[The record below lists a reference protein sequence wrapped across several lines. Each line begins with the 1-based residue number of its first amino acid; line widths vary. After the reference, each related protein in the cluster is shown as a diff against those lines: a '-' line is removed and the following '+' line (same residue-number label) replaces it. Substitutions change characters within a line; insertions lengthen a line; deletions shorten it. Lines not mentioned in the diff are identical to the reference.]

1 MTVTDNY
8 PDKLRKAVFNAVRI
22 IKGSYAYNKSIGSD
36 FSTVVYD
43 GDDLQEQCEI
53 AVKDAIRQIPDV
65 RFVECVIDNVRQ
77 SSFELKVRFEYMGDI
92 YETEVLDIIG

>member
-22 IKGSYAYNKSIGSD
+22 IRGSYPYNKSIGSD
-36 FSTVVYD
+36 IASVGYT
-43 GDDLQEQCEI
+43 DDNMREQCET
-53 AVKDAIRQIPDV
+53 AVRDAIRQIPDI
-65 RFVECVIDNVRQ
+65 RYVECIITNESQ